1 VPVLARL
8 FEAAGVSTILVTNM
22 PFWAER
28 VGAPRVLAVEFPFGH
43 ILGRPGDRNMQMR
56 VIDRALEVLEQ
67 AETPG
72 TIVHFQEKW
81 PEPLEKALH
90 DSHPEQ
96 PPPIMGQM
104 GRHIGSFLR
113 GMRRGGR

>member
-1 VPVLARL
+1 M
-8 FEAAGVSTILVTNM
+8 STILVTNM

-28 VGAPRVLAVEFPFGH
+28 VGAPRTLAVEFPFGH
-43 ILGRPGDRNMQMR
+43 ILGRPGDREMQTR
-56 VIDRALEVLEQ
+56 VIAQAIEVLES
-67 AETPG
+67 AKAPG

-90 DSHPEQ
+90 DCHPEK

-104 GRHIGSFLR
+104 GRHIGIFLR
-113 GMRRGGR
+113 GMRRGAR